1 MQTAETTNTE
11 NARAEKGRVDK
22 WLWHARFFKTRGVA
36 AKVVTGGHLRLNGN
50 RIAKGSVLVGVGDT
64 LTFPQAERIK
74 VIRINAIGLR
84 RGPAPE
90 AQTLYEDLTPPEEK
104 IPKTALIERKGRPT
118 KKDRR
123 TARLLR
129 GSYLE

>member
-1 MQTAETTNTE
+1 MADVLPD
-11 NARAEKGRVDK
+11 RGRVDK
-22 WLWHARFFKTRGVA
+22 WLWHARFFKTRGLA
-36 AKVVTGGHLRLNGN
+36 AKLVSGGHLRINGN
-50 RIAKGSVLVGVGDT
+50 RIAKGSVMVAAGDT
-64 LTFPQAERIK
+64 LTFPQASRIK
-74 VIRINAIGLR
+74 VIRIEAIGTR

-90 AQTLYEDLTPPEEK
+90 AQMLYDDLSPPEEK
-104 IPKTALIERKGRPT
+104 IPKTAQIERKGRPS